1 MTMKLTTSKLK
12 EESMNKDNNN
22 NSNDDIVLEGEP
34 YCLARTGWQRAR
46 ISRVE
51 DLGEQ
56 SFGYGKFKFFKPY
69 FELEQ
74 KDSTG
79 EFITVD
85 KLYKN
90 KATSPA
96 LVKLVVAT
104 GKSLKK
110 GFKLRDL
117 TDASVMVNVGRRVGS
132 KTKMEYNDITDV
144 RPLNSGGD
152 DKLEIT
158 GEDVPI

>member
-1 MTMKLTTSKLK
+1 MS
-12 EESMNKDNNN
+12 NDDNNN
-22 NSNDDIVLEGEP
+22 NANDDVELEGTP
-34 YCLARTGWQRAR
+34 YYLARIGWQVAR
-46 ISRVE
+46 ISKIE
-51 DLGEQ
+51 NLGER
-56 SFGYGKFKFFKPY
+56 SFGYGTFKFFKPY
-69 FELEQ
+69 FELKQ
-74 KDSTG
+74 TDPAG
-79 EFITVD
+79 EPITID

-90 KATSPA
+90 RATNAA

-117 TDASVMVNVGRRVGS
+117 TGASLMVNVGRRVGS

-152 DKLEIT
+152 CKPEFIADE
-158 GEDVPI
+158 EVPI